1 MNNPLLFK
9 QMPEN
14 VLWMNLSAAAGMGI
28 ADGETVA
35 VAGPGGSGRIKA
47 KLTEF
52 IHPEAVF
59 MVRGFGRSLPV
70 ESRARGRGLADTL
83 LMGGLRTNGTRPA
96 AGWRCRSIL
105 WPSLK

>member
-1 MNNPLLFK
+1 
-9 QMPEN
+9 
-14 VLWMNLSAAAGMGI
+14 MNLSAAAGMGI

-35 VAGPGGSGRIKA
+35 VAGPGGSGRIKV

-70 ESRARGRGLADTL
+70 ESRARGRGLSDTL
-83 LMGGLRTNGTRPA
+83 LMGGGLDQRDH
-96 AGWRCRSIL
+96 AGGGLALQEHFVAVTKIVS
-105 WPSLK
+105 

>member
-1 MNNPLLFK
+1 
-9 QMPEN
+9 

-28 ADGETVA
+28 AEGETVA
-35 VAGPGGSGRIKA
+35 VAGAGGSGRIKV

-70 ESRARGRGLADTL
+70 ESRARGRGLSDTL
-83 LMGGLRTNGTRPA
+83 LMGGGLDQRDH
-96 AGWRCRSIL
+96 AGGGLALQEHFVAVTKIVS
-105 WPSLK
+105 